1 MNAWTWVAAGSFV
14 VWLWLLLGHGG
25 FWRTGVRLP
34 DTGARA
40 EGTSAE
46 GAAEVWPSVAVVVP
60 ARDEAEVLP
69 ASLGSLLAQDYPG
82 RAAVFLVD
90 DGSTDGTG
98 RIARELASRAGALPL
113 TVSSPGDPELGW
125 TGKLWA
131 VRHGIALARAQKP
144 APAYLLLTDAD
155 IAHAPDSLRELVRAA
170 RAADLDLVS
179 QMARLRVET
188 RWERLI
194 VPAFVYFFAQLYPFR
209 RVNRPRARTA
219 AAAGGCVL
227 LRNDAAAR
235 AGVPDSI
242 RHAVIDDVAL
252 ARAVKR
258 GGGRIWLGLADR
270 VDSVRPYPRLAELW
284 RMVSRSAY
292 TQLRHNPVLLAG
304 TVAGLTLVYLVPPV
318 ALLGGAVAGSPAA
331 AVAAGAAWAV
341 MSGTYVPMLRY
352 YGQPWWLAP
361 LLPFV
366 ASLYLL
372 MTVDSAVQHHR
383 GRGAAWKGRTYPRP
397 DRTEQPQ
404 PRVRPEAQV
413 QPQVRPEAQPQPE
426 PREQRARSAAPGT
439 PLAAPSPAADESG
452 AP

>member
-1 MNAWTWVAAGSFV
+1 MSAWTWIAAGSFAAWV
-14 VWLWLLLGHGG
+14 WLLLGHGS
-25 FWRTGVRLP
+25 FWRAGVRLP
-34 DTGARA
+34 ARGA
-40 EGTSAE
+40 EGTAD
-46 GAAEVWPSVAVVVP
+46 AWPYVAVVVP
-60 ARDEAEVLP
+60 ARDEAAVLP
-69 ASLGSLLAQDYPG
+69 DSLGSLLAQDYPG

-98 RIARELASRAGALPL
+98 RIARELAAGAGGLPL
-113 TVSSPGDPELGW
+113 TVSSPGEPEPGW

-131 VRHGIALARAQKP
+131 VRHGIALARAQGP
-144 APAYLLLTDAD
+144 APEYLLLTDAD

-179 QMARLRVET
+179 QMARLRVAT
-188 RWERLI
+188 LWERLI

-209 RVNRPRARTA
+209 WVNRPGTRTA

-235 AGVPDSI
+235 AGVPESI
-242 RHAVIDDVAL
+242 RQAVIDDVAL

-270 VDSVRPYPRLAELW
+270 VDSVRPYPGLGELW

-292 TQLRHNPVLLAG
+292 TQLRHHPLLLAG

-318 ALLGGAVAGSPAA
+318 VLLCGALDGNTPAA
-331 AVAAGAAWAV
+331 VTAGAAWAV
-341 MSGTYVPMLRY
+341 MSGTYLPMLRY

-366 ASLYLL
+366 AALYLL
-372 MTVDSAVQHHR
+372 MTVDSAVQHYR
-383 GRGAAWKGRTYPRP
+383 GRGAAWKGRTYARPEPPGPPERQVRP
-397 DRTEQPQ
+397 DRQEQHEP
-404 PRVRPEAQV
+404 PLRGERAGAGAAREAH
-413 QPQVRPEAQPQPE
+413 
-426 PREQRARSAAPGT
+426 
-439 PLAAPSPAADESG
+439 PAASGTADEG
-452 AP
+452 PTP